1 MRKILYPLLIL
12 SILLTWGHVLGGD
25 AYAAARQFM
34 EQDPMARSVIG
45 KRVYVVMMLYGK
57 GSTKPE
63 RQKEDA
69 SFQLAIFADQ
79 GFSLVHIELA
89 KQNTPWLAT
98 SCQTVTGKNCISEH
112 AAAIA
117 AERFPRPART
127 TAEYQVQK
135 AEYEKKLAG
144 YQSYQKALAL
154 KNQGQRDEA
163 IEEFKRSIEA
173 DPKLFNSYYYLDE
186 LLAAN
191 QQWDEIIGYWSRY
204 IAVVPDNARAYME
217 RGGARHRKGDEQA
230 ALDDAR
236 QACRLGDQYGCN
248 VVKKYQ

>member
-1 MRKILYPLLIL
+1 
-12 SILLTWGHVLGGD
+12 
-25 AYAAARQFM
+25 
-34 EQDPMARSVIG
+34 MARSVIG
-45 KRVYVVMMLYGK
+45 KRIYVVVMLHGK
-57 GSTKPE
+57 GSTRPE

-69 SFQLAIFADQ
+69 SFQLAILADQ
-79 GFSLVHIELA
+79 GFSLVHVELA
-89 KQNTPWLAT
+89 RQNAPWLAT
-98 SCQTVTGKNCISEH
+98 SCQTLTGENCISEH

-117 AERFPRPART
+117 AGRFSRPGRT
-127 TAEYQVQK
+127 MAEYQAQK
-135 AEYEKKLAG
+135 AEYEEKLAG

-191 QQWDEIIGYWSRY
+191 QRWDEIIDYWSRY
-204 IAVVPDNARAYME
+204 IAVVPDNGRAYME

-230 ALDDAR
+230 ALEDAR
-236 QACRLGDQYGCN
+236 QACKLGEQYGCN
-248 VVKKYQ
+248 IVKKYQ